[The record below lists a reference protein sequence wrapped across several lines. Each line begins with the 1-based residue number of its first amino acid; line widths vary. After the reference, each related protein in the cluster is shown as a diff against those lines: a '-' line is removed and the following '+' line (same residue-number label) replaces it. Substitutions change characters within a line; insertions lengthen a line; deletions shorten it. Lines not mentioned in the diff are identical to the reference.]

1 VVVPVPRYVL
11 VTPARNEAAHLGR
24 TIAGVR
30 AQAEPPLRWVI
41 VDDGSTDATTTV
53 VEATAAGAD
62 WITLVRRAPD
72 GPADFVSKVNAF
84 NAGYSHLEGLDY
96 DFVGNLDA
104 DIVVG
109 PDYFTRLLR
118 AFSER
123 PRLGIAGG
131 HLIEEYG
138 GRLVPQR
145 ISANSVSGAVQLF
158 RREAFEA
165 IGGLRPMRLGG
176 EDSVAEILARR
187 HGWEVA
193 TLFQLPVR
201 HQGQVL
207 SGNRGALA
215 AWYTRGVVN
224 RTLGYDPL
232 FQLAVSVYRGAVQAP
247 YLATGIAMFAGY
259 LNAVA
264 RRVAPAL
271 DADAVAFLRREQ
283 RRRLRRGLGLR

>member
-1 VVVPVPRYVL
+1 VPRYVL
-11 VTPARNEAAHLGR
+11 VTPARNEAAHIGR
-24 TIAGVR
+24 TIDSVR
-30 AQAEPPLRWVI
+30 AQPEQPLSWVI
-41 VDDGSTDATTTV
+41 VDDGSTDATTAV
-53 VEATAAGAD
+53 AEEHAAGAP
-62 WITLVRRAPD
+62 WIKLIRRPAA

-84 NAGYSHLEGLDY
+84 NAGYCHIKSLEY

-104 DIVVG
+104 DIAVG

-118 AFSER
+118 TFAER

-145 ISANSVSGAVQLF
+145 ISANSVSGAVQTF
-158 RREAFEA
+158 RRAAFEA

-193 TLFQLPVR
+193 TLFDLPVR

-207 SGNRGALA
+207 SGNQGALT

-247 YLATGIAMFAGY
+247 YLATGVAMFAGY

-264 RRVAPAL
+264 RRVPVAL

-283 RRRLRRGLGLR
+283 RRRLRRGLGLA